1 MIVCK
6 ESSEVQNKKIKIK
19 TQGEKEKKL
28 PLLVYSFE
36 KDVKQSR
43 NVFQI
48 SMLKA
53 TAIIRWVGF
62 YIHHLIQ
69 SSL

>member
-6 ESSEVQNKKIKIK
+6 ESSEVQNKKVKK

-36 KDVKQSR
+36 KDVKQSK

-48 SMLKA
+48 SILKA
-53 TAIIRWVGF
+53 TAIIHWVGF

>member
-6 ESSEVQNKKIKIK
+6 ESSEVQNKKVKK

-36 KDVKQSR
+36 KDVKQSK

-48 SMLKA
+48 SILKA